1 MPAIWGA
8 AIAGG
13 ASLLGGIMSN
23 RSNAKNAQNQ
33 MAFQERM
40 SSTAHQRE
48 VADLRAAGLN
58 PILSGTGGMGAS
70 TPQGAMAK
78 IENVGAAAA
87 DAGTRAYSAKQE
99 GTRAENDSDRVKL
112 ETNTNEQ
119 NIKNMEAT
127 ERQTDADADLKRG
140 QLFLTNAQS
149 NTEMLNTINKNLQN
163 ASEQERPAL
172 LRQQKQLMASQAAN
186 AEQQA
191 QTEVSRRAQ
200 MRADTELATHHA
212 TSAKANADIDKVPG
226 VRAVERL
233 IDAGRGATSAVRNM
247 RP

>member
-1 MPAIWGA
+1 MAIIA
-8 AIAGG
+8 AGVAAG
-13 ASLLGGIMSN
+13 ASLLGGFMSN
-23 RSNAKNAQNQ
+23 RANAKQARNQ

-70 TPQGAMAK
+70 TPQGASAK
-78 IENVGAAAA
+78 FENIGAAAA
-87 DAGTRAYSAKQE
+87 DSGTKAYSAKQE
-99 GTRAENDSDRVKL
+99 GTRADNDSARVKL

-149 NTEMLNTINKNLQN
+149 NTEMLNTVNKNLQN
-163 ASEQERPAL
+163 ATEQERPAL
-172 LRQQKQLMASQAAN
+172 LVQQKQLMAAQAAN

-191 QTEVSRRAQ
+191 QTEITRRAQ
-200 MRADTELATHHA
+200 MRADTELTSHLG
-212 TSAKANADIDKVPG
+212 TSAKANADLDKVPG
-226 VRAVERL
+226 VRAAERL
-233 IDAGRGATSAVRNM
+233 IGAARGATSAVRNA